1 MGKVCSLLG
10 RDLLLHLCF
19 LLELLEVNCVII
31 LKTLSVGSIE
41 ALSGQIVDLLDNLI
55 IHSIQH
61 LSDLLLV
68 TRLCVTLVFLRLFL
82 EEL

>member
-1 MGKVCSLLG
+1 M
-10 RDLLLHLCF
+10 
-19 LLELLEVNCVII
+19 II

-82 EEL
+82 LDILGCTTEIPITLQSLILIVLERVAW

>member
-1 MGKVCSLLG
+1 M
-10 RDLLLHLCF
+10 
-19 LLELLEVNCVII
+19 II

-68 TRLCVTLVFLRLFL
+68 TRLSVALVFLRLFL
-82 EEL
+82 LDILGCTTEIPITL